1 MAKQKK
7 SKIKGLMDELTES
20 LGGENK
26 SLIELDTTG
35 ISIYDLYSGGGLPK
49 GDFTEFVGNPGA
61 GKTTIALQI
70 LGNQAAKDPDAII
83 MIFDAERSLT
93 NDRLQSFGLNV
104 GENTILVQRG
114 ITVERLFGR
123 IDKLIAFKKDNKI
136 QNAPVYIL
144 WDSIAHTPSEKE
156 LEVEDSNSAIGVKA
170 KIMDHYL
177 RTYHEYFVENNIT
190 MVAINQLR
198 DKVAMGNMY
207 AKTINLKGLG
217 DRTVPGGRAQYF
229 AAFHFCLFEKS
240 GDLTGTEFGFKGYKL
255 QGEFIKNKSALPFE
269 KFFLIVDY
277 HNGVQEFWTKFI
289 YLKEAK
295 YINIA
300 GGWVTIK
307 GYEAD
312 GKMLKFRG
320 AQAKNKYESDSNF
333 KELFDSH
340 WNALSKT
347 IQQVIQNSGHE
358 VESPETAET
367 AETTKPTK

>member
-1 MAKQKK
+1 MAKAKK
-7 SKIKGLMDELTES
+7 SKIKGLMSELTAT
-20 LGGENK
+20 LGGEDK
-26 SLIELDTTG
+26 SLITLDPTG
-35 ISIYDLYSGGGLPK
+35 MSIYDLYSGGGLPT

-61 GKTTIALQI
+61 GKTTIALQL
-70 LGNQAAKDPDAII
+70 LGNQAKRNPDAII

-93 NDRLQSFGLNV
+93 NDRLESFGLNV

-114 ITVERLFGR
+114 ITVERLFKR
-123 IDKLIAFKKDNKI
+123 IDKLIEFKKDNKI
-136 QNAPVYIL
+136 QDAPVYVL

-156 LEVEDSNSAIGVKA
+156 LEVEDINSAIGVKA

-177 RTYHEYFVENNIT
+177 RTYHEYFVDNNIT
-190 MVAINQLR
+190 MIAINQLR

-229 AAFHFCLFEKS
+229 AAFHFVLFEKS
-240 GDLTGTEFGFKGYKL
+240 GDLTGSEFGFKGYKL

-295 YINIA
+295 YVNIA

-320 AQAKNKYESDSNF
+320 ATAKEKYENDEEF
-333 KELFDSH
+333 KAIFDAY
-340 WNALSKT
+340 WLKLSKT
-347 IQQVIQNSGHE
+347 IQQVIQNSGHDE
-358 VESPETAET
+358 PEEATETPAVKAPTAS
-367 AETTKPTK
+367 